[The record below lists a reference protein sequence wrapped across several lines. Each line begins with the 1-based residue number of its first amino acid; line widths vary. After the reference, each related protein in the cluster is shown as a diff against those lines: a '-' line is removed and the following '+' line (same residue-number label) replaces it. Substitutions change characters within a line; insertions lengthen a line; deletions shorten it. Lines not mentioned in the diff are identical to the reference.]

1 MKIPSTTTKL
11 DSIFKLFEI
20 PVQYNIYFLEL
31 KKKYFEQSKRNN
43 TSELNKAYEL
53 LKDDYK
59 RAQLFNSNSI
69 KENNIICDKNF
80 LNECLMFEEK
90 IKQNQYNY
98 EELSKLTSELDSK
111 ISICKENYDKP
122 QYLTKWSYYKRLK
135 DLIDHFV
142 PN

>member
-1 MKIPSTTTKL
+1 MI
-11 DSIFKLFEI
+11 
-20 PVQYNIYFLEL
+20 LEL

-111 ISICKENYDKP
+111 ISICK
-122 QYLTKWSYYKRLK
+122 
-135 DLIDHFV
+135 
-142 PN
+142 

>member
-1 MKIPSTTTKL
+1 MKIPSTITKL
-11 DSIFKLFEI
+11 NSIFKLFEI
-20 PVQYNIYFLEL
+20 PVQYNIDLLEL
-31 KKKYFEQSKRNN
+31 KKKYFEQSKKNN

-59 RAQLFNSNSI
+59 RAQLFNSSNP
-69 KENNIICDKNF
+69 KENDIICDKNF

-98 EELSKLTSELDSK
+98 KELSKLTSELNSK
-111 ISICKENYDKP
+111 IDICKENYNKP
-122 QYLTKWSYYKRLK
+122 QYLTKWSYYRRLK
-135 DLIDHFV
+135 DLIDRFI

>member
-1 MKIPSTTTKL
+1 M
-11 DSIFKLFEI
+11 
-20 PVQYNIYFLEL
+20 

-98 EELSKLTSELDSK
+98 EELSKLSSELDSK